1 MNILWG
7 FFVFPYTYMN
17 ISDIKYRNI
26 LSVFRLISVKEIT
39 CKLLPLTLLSCI
51 IKANLSY
58 KKCKIVIKVRHTKT
72 LTTYNVWY
80 IGEEI
85 QEIEL
90 TWIIFILTGCPH
102 QRKGLLY
109 SLCGH
114 TE

>member
-1 MNILWG
+1 
-7 FFVFPYTYMN
+7 MN
-17 ISDIKYRNI
+17 ISDVKYRNI
-26 LSVFRLISVKEIT
+26 LSVFSRISVKKVT
-39 CKLLPLTLLSCI
+39 CKLASYYSSLCLADV

-90 TWIIFILTGCPH
+90 TWIIFILTF
-102 QRKGLLY
+102 
-109 SLCGH
+109 
-114 TE
+114 